1 MLIFEDVISGDELLS
16 DAYDVKLVDGA
27 VYEADCAMV
36 TVGNGDI
43 DIGANPSAEDGEEAL
58 EDGAE
63 TVNNVVYS
71 FRLQPTMFDK
81 KSFTTY
87 IKGYMKRIKA
97 YLAEN
102 DPDSVEAFEKGAT
115 AYVKKVLGSFKD
127 WEFYTGESMDPDAM
141 VVLLNYREDGTTLR
155 RHLETWCQRKQN
167 LRVLNTCT
175 IQFIW
180 YLYTEYTICNFKV

>member
-102 DPDSVEAFEKGAT
+102 DPDSVEAFEK
-115 AYVKKVLGSFKD
+115 VL
-127 WEFYTGESMDPDAM
+127 P
-141 VVLLNYREDGTTLR
+141 LTLR
-155 RHLETWCQRKQN
+155 RFW
-167 LRVLNTCT
+167 VLSKIGNSTLVNQWTQMLWLSC
-175 IQFIW
+175 
-180 YLYTEYTICNFKV
+180 

>member
-43 DIGANPSAEDGEEAL
+43 DIGANPSAEDGEAL

-81 KSFTTY
+81 NHLPPTS
-87 IKGYMKRIKA
+87 
-97 YLAEN
+97 
-102 DPDSVEAFEKGAT
+102 
-115 AYVKKVLGSFKD
+115 KV
-127 WEFYTGESMDPDAM
+127 T
-141 VVLLNYREDGTTLR
+141 
-155 RHLETWCQRKQN
+155 
-167 LRVLNTCT
+167 
-175 IQFIW
+175 
-180 YLYTEYTICNFKV
+180 

>member
-1 MLIFEDVISGDELLS
+1 
-16 DAYDVKLVDGA
+16 
-27 VYEADCAMV
+27 MV

-87 IKGYMKRIKA
+87 IKGYMKRSKA

-141 VVLLNYREDGTTLR
+141 VVLLNYREDGTTPY
-155 RHLETWCQRKQN
+155 
-167 LRVLNTCT
+167 VA
-175 IQFIW
+175 IW
-180 YLYTEYTICNFKV
+180 KHGVKENKI